1 MEPVNDIIYLLGT
14 VVAFVLLTLLVSALD
29 RVGRADGE

>member
-1 MEPVNDIIYLLGT
+1 MEHVNDFSYLVGT

-29 RVGRADGE
+29 RAGRADGE